1 MTDSSL
7 DLSKVLREIDDEV
20 RARRAAGDFPPGME
34 RDLDLVFA
42 RFAPANVNGDDL
54 DAVIEAADRTSFVDP
69 DPPVESRI
77 RAVSYLKRVE
87 RKLLGWFFRYLAQQV
102 TAFAGVVVQALRLLG
117 RRIEAL
123 EEATPGANPALLDT
137 VRRADRT
144 SLEGGLVAAVAD
156 HLRGVRGRVLVTE
169 AGDGALLRA
178 LAELDVYGVEPR
190 ADVVESAALAGL
202 EMRAG
207 EPLEHLRA
215 VDGGALEGIVLLG
228 VVDRVPLGT
237 QLALVERA
245 AAALGTGGR
254 LALVG
259 SRPEAWGSANPIEA
273 DLAPGRPLRPATWVH
288 LLEQQGFLGS
298 TVVDGDAAFVI
309 TASR

>member
-1 MTDSSL
+1 VSEGTL
-7 DLSKVLREIDDEV
+7 DLAKVLREIDDEV

-69 DPPVESRI
+69 DPPLESRI
-77 RAVSYLKRVE
+77 KAVSYLKRVE

-123 EEATPGANPALLDT
+123 EEATPGANPALLDAA
-137 VRRADRT
+137 RRSARAPLDAQLT
-144 SLEGGLVAAVAD
+144 EAVAR
-156 HLRGVRGRVLVTE
+156 HLSGVRGRVLVTE
-169 AGDGALLRA
+169 AGDGALLRS

-190 ADVVESAALAGL
+190 ADLVESASLAGL
-202 EMRAG
+202 ELRAD

-215 VDGGALEGIVLLG
+215 VHDAALEGVVLLG

-237 QLALVERA
+237 QLALIARA
-245 AAALGTGGR
+245 AAVLGPAGR

-259 SRPEAWGSANPIEA
+259 TRPESWGAANPIEA

-288 LLEQQGFLGS
+288 LLEEQGFLGA
-298 TVVDGDAAFVI
+298 TVVEGDGAFVI